1 MARFSKAHPSLTHWV
16 YSVDPAVLLE
26 AIPEYRPGNPRRF
39 RLVGAAMLRA
49 MPSFHSSAVLH
60 QIADQSDSGARPG
73 AIRDWLEPHK
83 WLAGQAGP
91 DWDRLR
97 EFAIPVGQRFLP
109 PSVALI
115 VDGRDSLVGLIR
127 ALTSA
132 IRTHLMPEDLDYDLE
147 PDVNPEATLAGRF
160 GCDVCDI
167 VRDVFQPP
175 ARATGGRL
183 LCSGCPNEWRT
194 DTVLTLARRIWNER
208 EFGTMPILA
217 DALQDAGCNNEDV
230 LNHCRHPHGPHV
242 RGCWA
247 LDAILG
253 H

>member
-1 MARFSKAHPSLTHWV
+1 VALSRKPYPSLADWLHE
-16 YSVDPAVLLE
+16 VDPSGLLD

-39 RLVGAAMLRA
+39 RLMGAAMLRA
-49 MPSFHSSAVLH
+49 MPSFHSADTLLK
-60 QIADQSDSGARPG
+60 IADQSDNGACPC
-73 AIRDWLEPHK
+73 AIREWLDPHK
-83 WLAGQAGP
+83 WLARQTGP

-97 EFAIPVGQRFLP
+97 EFSVPVGHRFLP

-115 VDGRDSLVGLIR
+115 ADGRDSLAGLFR
-127 ALTSA
+127 SLASA
-132 IRTHLMPEDLDYDLE
+132 IQMHLGDGSGL
-147 PDVNPEATLAGRF
+147 VGRF
-160 GCDVCDI
+160 CHDVCDI
-167 VRDVFQPP
+167 IRDVSQPP
-175 ARATGGRL
+175 AWTTGGRL
-183 LCSGCPNEWRT
+183 LWSRCPDEWRT
-194 DTVLTLARRIWNER
+194 DTVLTLARHIWNER

-217 DALQDAGCNNEDV
+217 DALQDAGCDNEAV